1 MKSIRKDYS
10 LMKPQ
15 DAIVHK
21 NKKSAQYFGLFME
34 KYKTG

>member
-10 LMKPQ
+10 QMKPQ
-15 DAIVHK
+15 NAIVHK
-21 NKKSAQYFGLFME
+21 NKKSAQNFGLFME